1 MGATVS
7 TTHKVAERVDAVNVE
22 SEVIPFVMPI
32 YYTEEPITPHELEAA
47 LKVWKMILNNRSE
60 HFLALKRANTDKDVQ
75 EAENC
80 MDYFMHNF
88 YLRLFDIHPNC
99 QKLFHRSIHKQGS
112 FFLRFLSMCVAEV
125 SEPEK
130 LEKTM
135 ENLANIHNKIGVKA
149 VECKPLP
156 CFFQCQILFLLIL
169 CYSFAQT
176 VSLERLFSTQFR
188 SALGLRNLR
197 QMSGPDGQKFT
208 PNSSS
213 I

>member
-7 TTHKVAERVDAVNVE
+7 TTHKVAERVESVNVE
-22 SEVIPFVMPI
+22 KEVIPFVMPI
-32 YYTEEPITPHELEAA
+32 YYTEEPITQNELDAA
-47 LKVWKMILNNRSE
+47 MKVWKMILNNRSE
-60 HFLALKRANTDKDVQ
+60 HFLALKRVNTDKDVQ

-88 YLRLFDIHPNC
+88 YIRLFDIHPNC

-149 VECKPLP
+149 VECELS
-156 CFFQCQILFLLIL
+156 LF
-169 CYSFAQT
+169 C
-176 VSLERLFSTQFR
+176 VV
-188 SALGLRNLR
+188 ALVHSDDFIYFL
-197 QMSGPDGQKFT
+197 T
-208 PNSSS
+208 
-213 I
+213 